1 MSVLEQ
7 LKRLSDA
14 RFAQIYAGLEHNG
27 FGPLDGDVAKALKFR
42 RQAIKKLPMDQRAR
56 RARSILL
63 TTRNAEMT
71 YEVFGAYL
79 LRNHKGLVTGFLD
92 KTGVHH
98 NEGMIEDLD
107 AVRPDEGKIASAIG
121 ELDKTFGP
129 DDVTLYLAMCTQ
141 HWPDSAAC
149 AGAWKQ
155 RAGS

>member
-7 LKRLSDA
+7 LKQLSDA

-42 RQAIKKLPMDQRAR
+42 PQAIRKLPMDQRAR

-63 TTRNAEMT
+63 ATKNAEMA

-79 LRNHKGLVTGFLD
+79 LRNHKALVTGFLD
-92 KTGVHH
+92 KTGVQHQD
-98 NEGMIEDLD
+98 GMIEDLE
-107 AVRPDEGKIASAIG
+107 AVRPDEAKVPGALA
-121 ELDKTFGP
+121 ELDKSFAP

-141 HWPDSAAC
+141 HWPDSTAVAS
-149 AGAWKQ
+149 AWKQ
-155 RAGS
+155 RAGG